1 MLDKTN
7 FYLNLGKNIN
17 KAREDK
23 DYSMDKFI
31 EVASLNMSKSTL
43 SAIENGKQQISAF
56 RLYSV
61 TEALDLK
68 LSELFKSLEAMNG
81 QSQEDLL
88 NKNDIN
94 KLENL

>member
-17 KAREDK
+17 KAREEK
-23 DYSMDKFI
+23 GYSMDKFI
-31 EVASLNMSKSTL
+31 EVANLNMSKSTL
-43 SAIENGKQQISAF
+43 SVIENGKQQISAF
-56 RLYSV
+56 QLYLV
-61 TEALDLK
+61 VEALDLK
-68 LSELFKSLEAMNG
+68 LSELLKSLESMDG

-88 NKNDIN
+88 NKNDIS